1 MKLFTLFFCFFTF
14 TLSANELVY
23 NISSSGTSI
32 GQIKITKT
40 ITDDVVEITAKSEV
54 KVNLFLS
61 LDVSYSLHTIY
72 KNNELISST
81 VTTYVN
87 GKEHSKT
94 LTKRFNQ
101 YYLITSDDDSKKLS
115 HSILYS
121 GALLY
126 FQPPLHQKVV
136 YSEIDGI
143 EKPISE
149 ISSSKF
155 QITNPKTGHTSI
167 YEYTKNIAN
176 KITINHTLLT
186 FTLDLK

>member
-101 YYLITSDDDSKKLS
+101 YYLITSDDDSKKLC
-115 HSILYS
+115 
-121 GALLY
+121 
-126 FQPPLHQKVV
+126 
-136 YSEIDGI
+136 
-143 EKPISE
+143 
-149 ISSSKF
+149 
-155 QITNPKTGHTSI
+155 
-167 YEYTKNIAN
+167 
-176 KITINHTLLT
+176 NHI
-186 FTLDLK
+186 F